1 MKICGFY
8 RWIGI
13 VTSEHQF
20 ETFLSISKEGFWI
33 FPQEVAQCFVSS
45 RCSSLLK
52 SNMLPESRFSCKLK
66 NVIIPESCR

>member
-33 FPQEVAQCFVSS
+33 FPQ
-45 RCSSLLK
+45 
-52 SNMLPESRFSCKLK
+52 
-66 NVIIPESCR
+66 